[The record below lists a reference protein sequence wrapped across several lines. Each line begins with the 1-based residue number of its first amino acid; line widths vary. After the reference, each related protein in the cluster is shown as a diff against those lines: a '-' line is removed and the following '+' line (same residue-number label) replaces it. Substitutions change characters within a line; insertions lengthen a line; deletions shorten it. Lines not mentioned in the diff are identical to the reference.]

1 MSLAVGKWAT
11 VVSKTN
17 EDSAYVALRKL
28 LDARLLSPE
37 TRERAN
43 RALREINKDAF
54 KETIRQNLIEDN
66 TSAAAD

>member
-1 MSLAVGKWAT
+1 MSK
-11 VVSKTN
+11 SN

-37 TRERAN
+37 TRRKAK

-54 KETIRQNLIEDN
+54 KETIRQNLLDDDN
-66 TSAAAD
+66 SAAAD

>member
-1 MSLAVGKWAT
+1 MSLAVGKWAP